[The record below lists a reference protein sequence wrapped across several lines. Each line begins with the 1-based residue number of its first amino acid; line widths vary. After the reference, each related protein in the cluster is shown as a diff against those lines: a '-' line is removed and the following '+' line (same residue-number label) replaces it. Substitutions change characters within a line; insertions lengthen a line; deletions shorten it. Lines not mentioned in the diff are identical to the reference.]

1 VPKYDEHSF
10 TCITWGELKTMTVPF
25 WKKYCDEAHALL
37 GQNWLTVK
45 GSPDGFDENQLKT
58 DLSCIK

>member
-1 VPKYDEHSF
+1 MKHGRKAIKTDTRTLALRKY
-10 TCITWGELKTMTVPF
+10 LKPSLP
-25 WKKYCDEAHALL
+25 AL